1 MLQSRSHS
9 RPVQG
14 GRGNDVRTGEEEVK
28 RRQGGLGHGSRF
40 KVILVAASALDL
52 GMVISS
58 VDQGMV
64 DDGDSEAFCVVM
76 E

>member
-1 MLQSRSHS
+1 
-9 RPVQG
+9 
-14 GRGNDVRTGEEEVK
+14 
-28 RRQGGLGHGSRF
+28 LGHGSRF